1 MNGHR
6 ALSAMISGR
15 KKLQDR
21 VQTTFDLGQTV
32 AGVSPH
38 KLFER
43 HAGGHGRRL
52 LFQAAA
58 GAGQRQAFDQ
68 EQMLDP
74 HHLLDV
80 CPPVNPGT
88 AGSLRDP
95 QLWELA
101 LPGAQHVRLHLQQI
115 ADLGRA
121 KQGALRNLNLS

>member
-1 MNGHR
+1 MNGYR
-6 ALSAMISGR
+6 TLGAMISRR

-21 VQTTFDLGQTV
+21 VQTTFDLGQAV

-38 KLFER
+38 ELFER

-52 LFQAAA
+52 LFQTPART
-58 GAGQRQAFDQ
+58 GQRQAFDE

-95 QLWELA
+95 QLRKFA
-101 LPGAQHVRLHLQQI
+101 LPGAQHVRLHFQQI
-115 ADLGRA
+115 ADFGRA
-121 KQGALRNLNLS
+121 KQGALRNLYLS